1 MRLLPRTCPCLSRCR
16 SCSLPGSC
24 VPAVA
29 ELRPAGLTRIKL
41 SLTRHPA
48 GSLLGPGGRPGARVA
63 AAAARSGYPALSLPS
78 GPPGSRVPRVGA
90 ESRTRRLPAAGRAR
104 AGTVRCLVRGPVRPL
119 RRPGGLPRPSVRV
132 QWPLARRPA
141 GSLLG
146 PGGLPR
152 PGVPRVLAELPGR
165 LRTTVL
171 PCPERTRASVR
182 SGSIAVVGAV
192 RRLTGCLTV
201 VPGHGRPAL
210 AERFP
215 ASWPRSLP
223 RPVRGRPVR
232 AWSWLPASELASPV
246 SGWSLTWAPLPRTF
260 LPVCRL
266 FVRPRLPLAVSTLP
280 WSWP

>member
-1 MRLLPRTCPCLSRCR
+1 M
-16 SCSLPGSC
+16 
-24 VPAVA
+24 A

-41 SLTRHPA
+41 SLTRYPA
-48 GSLLGPGGRPGARVA
+48 GSLLGPGGPPRASVA
-63 AAAARSGYPALSLPS
+63 AAAARSGYPALSLLLPR
-78 GPPGSRVPRVGA
+78 GPPGSCVPRVGV

-119 RRPGGLPRPSVRV
+119 RRPSALPQPSVRV
-132 QWPLARRPA
+132 RWPLARRPA

-152 PGVPRVLAELPGR
+152 PGIPRVLAELPGR
-165 LRTTVL
+165 LRTAVL
-171 PCPERTRASVR
+171 PCPERTRAAVR
-182 SGSIAVVGAV
+182 SGPGSIAAVGAV

-215 ASWPRSLP
+215 ASRPRSLP

-232 AWSWLPASELASPV
+232 GRPIRTGSWLPARELALPV
-246 SGWSLTWAPLPRTF
+246 SGWSLTWAPLPRTV
-260 LPVCRL
+260 LSVCRL
-266 FVRPRLPLAVSTLP
+266 FVRPRLPLAVGTLP
-280 WSWP
+280 WPLP